1 MAEVSFALLCPSWAL
16 ADFPS
21 DCGINPTLPEFD
33 CSRRWFFE
41 PLFWLHMLR
50 AQPILGDCFLSQPF
64 QCPSFGCAGCMSDS
78 TSKKNPF
85 QVPFNESLPMHIAQV
100 LGIIALR
107 AGTSSG
113 VYSEDNPLRIEER
126 FLARY
131 SSGQLSS
138 KIPFQVPFNESR
150 PMHIAQVLGIIA
162 LRAGTSSGVYS
173 EDNPLRIE
181 ERFLARY
188 SSGQLSL

>member
-1 MAEVSFALLCPSWAL
+1 MGLPFYVLHYGRRPPRPWREDLSTTFRIMNKKEREREGKKNMAEVSFALLCPSWAL

-78 TSKKNPF
+78 TSKNPF

-100 LGIIALR
+100 LGITALR

-113 VYSEDNPLRIEER
+113 VYSEDNP
-126 FLARY
+126 AR
-131 SSGQLSS
+131 
-138 KIPFQVPFNESR
+138 
-150 PMHIAQVLGIIA
+150 
-162 LRAGTSSGVYS
+162 
-173 EDNPLRIE
+173 
-181 ERFLARY
+181 
-188 SSGQLSL
+188 